1 VIGNNMEMV
10 NYMRPAVK
18 RSQAKPRAYK
28 HVIKNSILVEELKA
42 FLRKKREIKHLDKL
56 NELMVTHITTRW
68 QTLEDIDTL
77 LQQKLVWYDNK
88 IKELQQD
95 IEDKIKERD
104 RVVEELRLLGI
115 EISYEANKRD
125 ELRDLYSCFRTMTD
139 RGLSLGDEDHLGQGL
154 C

>member
-1 VIGNNMEMV
+1 
-10 NYMRPAVK
+10 
-18 RSQAKPRAYK
+18 
-28 HVIKNSILVEELKA
+28 
-42 FLRKKREIKHLDKL
+42 
-56 NELMVTHITTRW
+56 MVTHITTRW